1 MQGQFFSPFTLHLS
15 LKQKYQDRR
24 SVCGSSGIGTV
35 HAQHMQVILKVERGW
50 WGSCQTSIY
59 KRFQLSNSMPKSV
72 ITQISKHMCSFCAIL
87 NLVPVAEDFLTTWHL
102 YWVTFP
108 YFGPFLFAFISIYW
122 IIFHT
127 WCNNFLWQ
135 PLRCGRARPS
145 PETQKVQH
153 RHYHY
158 HSRNNQKSFFFS

>member
-1 MQGQFFSPFTLHLS
+1 MT
-15 LKQKYQDRR
+15 
-24 SVCGSSGIGTV
+24 
-35 HAQHMQVILKVERGW
+35 

-59 KRFQLSNSMPKSV
+59 KRFQLLNSMPKSV

-158 HSRNNQKSFFFS
+158 HSRNNQKSFFSHKYHSIIHFNQFIINPGTAENFAKEGDWK